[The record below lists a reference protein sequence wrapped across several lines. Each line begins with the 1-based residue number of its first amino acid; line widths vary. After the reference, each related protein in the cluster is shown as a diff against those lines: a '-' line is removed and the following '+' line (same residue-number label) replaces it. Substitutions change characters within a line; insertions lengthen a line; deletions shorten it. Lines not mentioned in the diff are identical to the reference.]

1 MNLTI
6 VYHLNNFSNSL
17 NKSFE
22 SLLNQSNKN
31 FELIVIADGTSKTVQ
46 KYFVDIDLNRYFKS
60 MKYIKISQKLGHAYS
75 NNLALKYVKTP
86 YVFFTNACAIY
97 DKDFT
102 NNIIKT
108 IDKEDADIFVFDA
121 LNNESSKKLDKNSCN
136 INIQKIYS
144 LFLGNNNNKVIST
157 KLIKDNSIE
166 YTNFNHYTFLD
177 TIKLFEHAR
186 KIKKINHAIIKVF
199 SNDNPTYN
207 IYDIIDQN
215 NLIFGKEHIEFYKK
229 NIDDINYIMIRNT
242 LFVFLL
248 RIVTQEKWSFN
259 QVFRNAYDY
268 AVEWLK
274 TYIPNWKDNKIL
286 NSPNNLDSKQIINF
300 LKRFPKTS
308 VIAYYELRKMSKTK

>member
-6 VYHLNNFSNSL
+6 VYHLNNFSNL
-17 NKSFE
+17 LDKSFE

-31 FELIVIADGTSKTVQ
+31 FELIIIADGTSKAVQ
-46 KYFVDIDLNRYFKS
+46 KYFVDIDLNKHFKS
-60 MKYIKISQKLGHAYS
+60 MKYIKISQKLGHAYA

-86 YVFFTNACAIY
+86 YVFFTNACVIF

-102 NNIIKT
+102 NNIIKK
-108 IDKEDADIFVFDA
+108 IDKEDADIFVFNA
-121 LNNESSKKLDKNSCN
+121 LNNETNKKLDKNSCN
-136 INIQKIYS
+136 INIQKNYC
-144 LFLGNNNNKVIST
+144 LFLGNSNNKIIST
-157 KLIKDNSIE
+157 KLIKDNNIE

-177 TIKLFEHAR
+177 TIKLFEHVK
-186 KIKKINHAIIKVF
+186 KIKKINSANIKVF
-199 SNDNPTYN
+199 SNESPTYN

-215 NLIFGKEHIEFYKK
+215 NLILGKEHIKFYKK

-242 LFVFLL
+242 LFIFLL
-248 RIVTQEKWSFN
+248 RIIVQEKWSFN

-274 TYIPNWKDNKIL
+274 TYLPSWRDNKIL
-286 NSPNNLDSKQIINF
+286 NSPNNLDSKKIINF

-308 VIAYYELRKMSKTK
+308 IITYYELRKMSKTK